1 MSRVIKGWFSGWLYN
16 YLKARYTKKMLYYK
30 KIADYNLYRHN
41 EAVDNYKSKSMNRAS
56 LNTDQSAAMG
66 FFIADECADLAAK
79 NYNENWDLYIKF
91 RNKLE
96 VMDYEDELLKLT
108 INNTNTES

>member
-1 MSRVIKGWFSGWLYN
+1 MSRVIKGWLSGWLYSR
-16 YLKARYTKKMLYYK
+16 LRARYIQKMLYYK

-41 EAVDNYKSKSMNRAS
+41 EAVNNYKSKCDNRAS
-56 LNTDQSAAMG
+56 LNSEQSEAMG
-66 FFIADECADLAAK
+66 FFIADECADMAAK

-91 RNKLE
+91 KNKLD
-96 VMDYEDELLKLT
+96 VLDYEDELLKLT